1 MEDIK
6 SMELNEAIPE
16 VEENKKAVK
25 RVNFNMDGFNTYGML
40 EAFKTLKINLMFCG
54 DSIKT
59 ILVTSTVENE
69 GKSTIS
75 AKLAKSLAESGKK
88 AVLLDADMRKS
99 EFLKD
104 ANEIVGLSELL
115 SGKCELENVIYKT
128 QDDNFDV
135 IFAGRYSDMSVEL
148 LEGSALKNTLEVL
161 KESYDYVI
169 IDTPPIGMVIDAAVI
184 APLCDG
190 AIFVISDCKTRRRLA
205 REAKRQLENSGCRI
219 LGVVLNSTEKS
230 TKTYEYKY
238 YKKNGYYDYGI
249 KNQGETK

>member
-6 SMELNEAIPE
+6 SSTELNQPVTEA
-16 VEENKKAVK
+16 EENKKAVK

-54 DSIKT
+54 ESIKT

-88 AVLLDADMRKS
+88 AILVDADMRKS
-99 EFLKD
+99 EFLRDDK
-104 ANEIVGLSELL
+104 NEIVGLSELL
-115 SGKCELENVIYKT
+115 SEKCELEDVIYKT
-128 QDDNFDV
+128 QDENFDV
-135 IFAGRYSDMSVEL
+135 IFAGQYSDMSVEL
-148 LEGSALKNTLEVL
+148 LESSAFKNTLEAL
-161 KESYDYVI
+161 RETYDYII
-169 IDTPPIGMVIDAAVI
+169 IDTPPVGMVIDAAVI
-184 APLCDG
+184 APVCDG
-190 AIFVISDCKTRRRLA
+190 AIFVISDCRTKRRLA

-249 KNQGETK
+249 KNKGE